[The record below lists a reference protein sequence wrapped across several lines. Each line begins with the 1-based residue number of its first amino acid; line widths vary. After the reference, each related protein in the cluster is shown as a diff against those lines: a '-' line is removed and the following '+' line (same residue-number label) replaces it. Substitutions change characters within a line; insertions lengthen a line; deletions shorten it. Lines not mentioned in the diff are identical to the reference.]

1 MVKNKLNRADI
12 KFFIIPFLVLVIV
25 FGLITYSNIKMR
37 INEILKVTE
46 ESTISIADT
55 YATTLL
61 NSKEAS
67 EIVEKLLDEKIVVAS
82 KAVLLL
88 DDVGNNLSLT
98 DLAEQLQVDQISL
111 YNAQGE
117 IIYSDTKEYVGWQ
130 AYEGH
135 PVYDFIQSKQDIL
148 VENIRQ
154 DTVNRKY
161 YKFGYVK
168 RNNNTFVQIG
178 VLADNIHSFTSKF
191 DTQRAIEEIV
201 KKENVDQAYFIDNNF
216 KVVASSMPEY
226 NGSIIEDVRIKSH
239 ILKGETAAQRSTIN
253 GVKVFHAFAPVFYNH
268 EWLGT
273 LSIIW
278 TSDLIDSEIRDIVA
292 NGLWELSLII
302 LVIGAILYFAHRK
315 NQSNIKIA
323 YYDSL
328 TGLPNAEYMAE
339 YLSDAIKKCKQEK
352 VAVLLLNCTNFKITN
367 ATYGFKYGDQILK
380 QIADNVKKTIPSNSM
395 LFRFNAD
402 RFILIV
408 EGYIKQED
416 LIDLSQTI
424 IDTLKKTF
432 DGGIKYEYVN
442 AEISIFE
449 VQNDSITVDKILQ
462 DSTLA
467 LNNLINSSQGNI
479 ILFDENMEVDLIR
492 KDKIENTIR
501 NVILGDDKK
510 SFYLEFQPKLD
521 TKTNKINGFEALA
534 RMNVDTLGSVSPLE
548 FIEIAE
554 QRMLIYELG
563 KHIIKLACDFI
574 NVLKSEGFDLTVA
587 VNLSVIQLLRNEFVD
602 DIDLMIKEF
611 GIEPSMLEFEITES
625 IFLDNFEIINRKL
638 KNVKQMGVSIALD
651 DFGTGFSSFAR
662 LRDLE
667 VDTVKI
673 DQYFIS
679 KISTLDENDLLTV
692 DIISMSHKLG
702 LIVVAEGVENEEQ
715 KKYLEKHKCDV
726 LQGYLISK
734 PLEQKDAIDYLRH
747 SD

>member
-1 MVKNKLNRADI
+1 
-12 KFFIIPFLVLVIV
+12 
-25 FGLITYSNIKMR
+25 
-37 INEILKVTE
+37 
-46 ESTISIADT
+46 
-55 YATTLL
+55 
-61 NSKEAS
+61 
-67 EIVEKLLDEKIVVAS
+67 
-82 KAVLLL
+82 
-88 DDVGNNLSLT
+88 
-98 DLAEQLQVDQISL
+98 
-111 YNAQGE
+111 
-117 IIYSDTKEYVGWQ
+117 
-130 AYEGH
+130 
-135 PVYDFIQSKQDIL
+135 
-148 VENIRQ
+148 
-154 DTVNRKY
+154 
-161 YKFGYVK
+161 
-168 RNNNTFVQIG
+168 
-178 VLADNIHSFTSKF
+178 
-191 DTQRAIEEIV
+191 
-201 KKENVDQAYFIDNNF
+201 
-216 KVVASSMPEY
+216 
-226 NGSIIEDVRIKSH
+226 
-239 ILKGETAAQRSTIN
+239 
-253 GVKVFHAFAPVFYNH
+253 
-268 EWLGT
+268 
-273 LSIIW
+273 
-278 TSDLIDSEIRDIVA
+278 
-292 NGLWELSLII
+292 
-302 LVIGAILYFAHRK
+302 
-315 NQSNIKIA
+315 
-323 YYDSL
+323 
-328 TGLPNAEYMAE
+328 
-339 YLSDAIKKCKQEK
+339 
-352 VAVLLLNCTNFKITN
+352 
-367 ATYGFKYGDQILK
+367 
-380 QIADNVKKTIPSNSM
+380 
-395 LFRFNAD
+395 
-402 RFILIV
+402 
-408 EGYIKQED
+408 
-416 LIDLSQTI
+416 
-424 IDTLKKTF
+424 
-432 DGGIKYEYVN
+432 
-442 AEISIFE
+442 
-449 VQNDSITVDKILQ
+449 
-462 DSTLA
+462 
-467 LNNLINSSQGNI
+467 
-479 ILFDENMEVDLIR
+479 MEVDLIR

-534 RMNVDTLGSVSPLE
+534 RMNVDTLGSVSPLA